1 MLKLV
6 TALLSILKSS
16 ERIGP
21 SPPPMVTWGNE
32 DSGEVIVLDI
42 PYDVYVLNVLFY
54 NSAIESCI
62 ASQLGLSTGSVRF
75 IDFQISA
82 VITTK
87 YYFKVFLPS
96 LPSTT
101 SSETITDNFN
111 KIKNFFTHCS
121 DDYICCPAVPN
132 SQLLTCLINQGLPVT
147 NIYYNEQCL

>member
-32 DSGEVIVLDI
+32 DSGETIVLDI
-42 PYDVYVLNVLFY
+42 PYDVYASKQSFY
-54 NSAIESCI
+54 NSATESCI

-75 IDFQISA
+75 IDFQKSA
-82 VITTK
+82 VGTTK
-87 YYFKVFLPS
+87 YFFTVFLPS
-96 LPSTT
+96 LPST
-101 SSETITDNFN
+101 SSETITGNFN

-121 DDYICCPAVPN
+121 ADSVCCPAVPN

-147 NIYYNEQCL
+147 NIYYNDQCL